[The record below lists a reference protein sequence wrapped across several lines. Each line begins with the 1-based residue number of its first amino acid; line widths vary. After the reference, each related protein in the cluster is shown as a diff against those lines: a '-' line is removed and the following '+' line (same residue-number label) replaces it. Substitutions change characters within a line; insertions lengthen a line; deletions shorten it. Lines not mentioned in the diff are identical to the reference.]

1 MLDNTEYSYEIEPSI
16 GGCNIFIKKQG
27 SEKVKSF
34 FLAKKPNQ
42 EVLESF
48 LDSLTKSQ
56 CDQWFKNL

>member
-1 MLDNTEYSYEIEPSI
+1 MLDNTEYSYEVLPSVD
-16 GGCNIFIKKQG
+16 GCTIKIKKQDT
-27 SEKVKSF
+27 EKVKTF
-34 FLAKKPNQ
+34 FLSKPSTT